1 MSLGDAAEKAAQKV
15 GLGGLLVDGGRKKR
29 FGVGEPGEEQA
40 CAGLKAFV
48 DCVGHLQI
56 VKKSLEL
63 PPGSTVRDARNSFE
77 RATGYPVRQ
86 TRILDE
92 DGYELDPATPVW
104 RHSNRCNI
112 ALTLKDDTVVTRAVG
127 MAAIAKDGAG
137 RAWQVARS
145 WLGTET

>member
-29 FGVGEPGEEQA
+29 FGVGDPTKEQS
-40 CAGLKAFV
+40 CAGFKAFV
-48 DCVGHLQI
+48 ECVGYLQP

-63 PPGSTVRDARNSFE
+63 PPGSTVRGARNSFE
-77 RATGYPVRQ
+77 QATGYPVRQ

-104 RHSNRCNI
+104 HHSNGCNI
-112 ALTLKDDTVVTRAVG
+112 ALALNYDTVVTRAVG
-127 MAAIAKDGAG
+127 MAAVAKEGAG

-145 WLGTET
+145 WLRTET